1 MNLAQIER
9 NLQQLSDNQIQKNEF
24 VYDLLIAYDTPRS
37 TVSRLRNGS
46 LNKAKHPGDLVWNT
60 KLFYRPVAV
69 SEQLQD
75 TFELMRL
82 SEATNKYK
90 PRFIVAT
97 DFETILAFDTKTGET
112 LDTLIKEL
120 TLDAIFFGPWAGIQK
135 NIVHEEAQ
143 ADVNAAGRMAKLY
156 EQLNKDNPTET
167 ASEEHSLNIFLTRL
181 LFCYFAEDTG
191 IFDDNLFTNTISTYS
206 ATDGSDTSSYIE
218 RIFNVLSILKRPAD
232 TPVFLDKF
240 PYVNGG
246 LFAKEYPVPKFTAR
260 SRRLL
265 KESGGLN
272 WSEINPDIFGS
283 MIQAVVHSDHRGG
296 LGMHYTSVPNIM
308 KVIEP
313 LFLDNLRA
321 EFGKQKGNLKGL
333 YKLLNRL
340 SKIKIFDPAC
350 GSGNFLIIAYKE
362 LRKLEIEI
370 FEEIILITKEPFLS
384 FTNISLTQFYGI
396 EIDDFAHE
404 VATLSLWLAEHQM
417 NTQFRHVFG
426 RAAPPLPLKES
437 GSIICDNATRLDWQQ
452 VCPRAKEEE
461 VYILG
466 NPPYLGARIQ
476 EAKHKEDLAF
486 VFNGIES
493 YKNLDY
499 IACWF
504 YLAAKYIQLTKSKY
518 AFVTTNSICQGE
530 QVALLWPLLYHKEV
544 HPFFAYTS
552 FKWTNNAKGNAG
564 VTCAIIGLQSDINE
578 VKEKKI
584 FTDTITVV
592 DNINPYLTAGNNL
605 FVSKRNSGISTQLPP
620 MSFGNMP
627 NDGGGLILSIPEK
640 EAIEREYP
648 NSLKFFKKLLGSEE
662 FIRGSLRWCL
672 WIENNDLDEAV
683 VIPPITERIERTRS
697 HRLLSKD
704 AGTQKLAIRAHQFR
718 DLNYTNTKSIII
730 PSVSS
735 ERREYIPIGFLG
747 SDTVISNAAQAIYDA
762 KEWVFGVVTSR
773 MHMVWVRAVA
783 GRLKTDYRYSSQ
795 LCYNTFPFPQL
806 SERQKG
812 ILEDCVDKVMS
823 ARAYHG
829 GKTMAQLYDP
839 EKMPDN
845 LLEAHKEL
853 DLAIERLYRSRPFE
867 NDEERLTYLFEQYE
881 KMTKNR

>member
-1 MNLAQIER
+1 MNLAQIEL
-9 NLQQLSDNQIQKNEF
+9 NLQQFAENPIQKDGF
-24 VYDLLIAYDTPRS
+24 IYDLLLAYDTPRS

-46 LNKAKHPGDLVWNT
+46 LNKAKHEGEVVWNT
-60 KLFYRPVAV
+60 KLFFCPVAV

-82 SEATNKYK
+82 SEATSKYK

-97 DFETILAFDTKTGET
+97 DFDTILAFDTKTGET
-112 LDTLIKEL
+112 LDTFIKEL

-135 NIVHEEAQ
+135 IIVHEEAQ

-167 ASEEHSLNIFLTRL
+167 APEEHSLNIFLTRL

-218 RIFNVLSILKRPAD
+218 QIFNVLSILKRPAD

-265 KESGGLN
+265 RESGGLN

-313 LFLDNLRA
+313 LFMNDLRA
-321 EFGKQKGNLKGL
+321 AFDKQKGNFKGL

-362 LRKLEIEI
+362 LRKLEMEI
-370 FEEIILITKEPFLS
+370 FKEILLLTNQSFLS

-417 NTQFRHVFG
+417 NTQFRREFG

-437 GSIICDNATRLDWQQ
+437 GNIVRGNATRLNWQQ
-452 VCPRAKEEE
+452 VCPRTAEEE

-466 NPPYLGARIQ
+466 NPPYLGSRNQ
-476 EAKHKEDLAF
+476 EECHKKDL
-486 VFNGIES
+486 NNSLGLLE
-493 YKNLDY
+493 YKKLDY
-499 IACWF
+499 ISAWF
-504 YLAAKYIQLTKSKY
+504 YLAANYIKGTISRS
-518 AFVTTNSICQGE
+518 AFVSTNSICQGE
-530 QVALLWPLLYHKEV
+530 QVSLLWLPIAEMDIEIY
-544 HPFFAYTS
+544 FAYSS
-552 FKWTNNAKGNAG
+552 FKWSNNAKANAG
-564 VTCAIIGLQSDINE
+564 VTVVIIGLR
-578 VKEKKI
+578 V
-584 FTDTITVV
+584 
-592 DNINPYLTAGNNL
+592 NNNDAK
-605 FVSKRNSGISTQLPP
+605 FIYNSGSKAIVSHISPFLTDKKNIIITKKTSAISNLPE
-620 MSFGNMP
+620 MRRGNMP
-627 NDGGGLILSIPEK
+627 NDKELLRLSPVEK
-640 EAIEREYP
+640 DDFISSNPLSSKFIRRTIGADEYINDIERYCIWIDDKDLALAMTIIPIAERVNKVREY
-648 NSLKFFKKLLGSEE
+648 
-662 FIRGSLRWCL
+662 
-672 WIENNDLDEAV
+672 
-683 VIPPITERIERTRS
+683 RIN
-697 HRLLSKD
+697 SKD
-704 AGTQKLAIRAHQFR
+704 TTLHTQAERAHQFR
-718 DLNYTNTKSIII
+718 EFFECGKSSLII
-730 PSVSS
+730 PIVSS
-735 ERREYIPIGFLG
+735 ENREYIPMGFVSEG
-747 SDTVISNAAQAIYDA
+747 VIVPNSAQVI
-762 KEWVFGVVTSR
+762 
-773 MHMVWVRAVA
+773 
-783 GRLKTDYRYSSQ
+783 LK
-795 LCYNTFPFPQL
+795 
-806 SERQKG
+806 
-812 ILEDCVDKVMS
+812 
-823 ARAYHG
+823 
-829 GKTMAQLYDP
+829 
-839 EKMPDN
+839 
-845 LLEAHKEL
+845 
-853 DLAIERLYRSRPFE
+853 
-867 NDEERLTYLFEQYE
+867 YLI
-881 KMTKNR
+881 

>member
-1 MNLAQIER
+1 MNLAQIEL
-9 NLQQLSDNQIQKNEF
+9 NLQQLAGNPIQKDEF
-24 VYDLLIAYDTPRS
+24 VYDLLLAYDTPRS

-60 KLFYRPVAV
+60 KLFFCPVAV

-75 TFELMRL
+75 TFESMRL
-82 SEATNKYK
+82 SEATSKYK

-112 LDTLIKEL
+112 LDTFIKEL
-120 TLDAIFFGPWAGIQK
+120 TLDAIFFGPWADIQK
-135 NIVHEEAQ
+135 NIIHEEEQ

-156 EQLNKDNPTET
+156 DQLNKDNPTET
-167 ASEEHSLNIFLTRL
+167 VLEEHSLNIFLTRL

-218 RIFNVLSILKRPAD
+218 QIFNVLSILKRPAD

-265 KESGGLN
+265 RESGGLN

-313 LFLDNLRA
+313 LFLNDLRA
-321 EFGKQKGNLKGL
+321 EFDKQKGNLRGL

-370 FEEIILITKEPFLS
+370 FKEILLLTNQSFLS

-437 GSIICDNATRLDWQQ
+437 GNIVCGNATHLNWQQ
-452 VCPRAKEEE
+452 VCPRTEEDE

-466 NPPYLGARIQ
+466 NPPYLGGKLQ
-476 EAKHKEDLAF
+476 NEQQKEDLDF
-486 VFNGIES
+486 VSTVIGRPC
-493 YKNLDY
+493 KNLDY

-504 YLAAKYIQLTKSKY
+504 ILGAKYIEGTNSKY

-530 QVALLWPLLYHKEV
+530 QVELLWPSIFEKKLEIS
-544 HPFFAYTS
+544 FAYLS
-552 FKWTNNAKGNAG
+552 FKWSNNAKDNAG
-564 VTCAIIGLQSDINE
+564 VICAIIGLRNTDDRPKYIFAKGVFTN
-578 VKEKKI
+578 VK
-584 FTDTITVV
+584 
-592 DNINPYLTAGNNL
+592 NINGYLASAPNVIIGRQSSSISNFPEIVFGSMPRDNGHLVLSCEEKDRLIENHPESKNL
-605 FVSKRNSGISTQLPP
+605 IKRYI
-620 MSFGNMP
+620 
-627 NDGGGLILSIPEK
+627 
-640 EAIEREYP
+640 
-648 NSLKFFKKLLGSEE
+648 GSQE
-662 FIRGSLRWCL
+662 FIRGEERFCL
-672 WIENNDLDEAV
+672 WIREDQKGLAFS
-683 VIPPITERIERTRS
+683 IPEIANRLNRVATMRLASNAFSTQQYADRPYMFVQRAYIESR
-697 HRLLSKD
+697 
-704 AGTQKLAIRAHQFR
+704 
-718 DLNYTNTKSIII
+718 SIII
-730 PSVSS
+730 PRVSS
-735 ERREYIPIGFLG
+735 ERREYIPMGFLDA
-747 SDTVISNAAQAIYDA
+747 DTVISDLAFAIYHA
-762 KEWVFGVVTSR
+762 AEWVFGVLTSR

-806 SERQKG
+806 SERQRG
-812 ILEDCVDKVMS
+812 IVEDCVDKIMS

-845 LLEAHKEL
+845 LREAHTEL

-867 NDEERLTYLFEQYE
+867 SDEERLTYLFEQYE

>member
-9 NLQQLSDNQIQKNEF
+9 NLHLLSDNQIQKDEF
-24 VYDLLIAYDTPRS
+24 VYDLLIAYDAPRS

-46 LNKAKHPGDLVWNT
+46 LNKAKYSGDLVWNT
-60 KLFYRPVAV
+60 KLFFRPVAV

-97 DFETILAFDTKTGET
+97 DFETLLAHDTKTGES
-112 LDTLIKEL
+112 LDTPINEL
-120 TLDAIFFGPWAGIQK
+120 PLNTDFFLPWAGIEK
-135 NIVHEEAQ
+135 YIAPEEAR

-156 EQLNKDNPTET
+156 EQLDKDNPTGTHLEVH
-167 ASEEHSLNIFLTRL
+167 ALNIFLTRL

-191 IFDDNLFTNTISTYS
+191 IFDDNLFTSSIASHT
-206 ATDGSDTSSYIE
+206 ATDGSDTCVYIE
-218 RIFNVLSILKRPAD
+218 HIFDILNVLKRNDD
-232 TPVFLDKF
+232 TPAYIEKF

-246 LFAKEYPVPKFTAR
+246 LFRDKYKIPKFTAR

-265 KESGGLN
+265 INSGGLN

-283 MIQAVVHSDHRGG
+283 MIQAVITPEHRGG

-313 LFLDNLRA
+313 LFLDDLRA
-321 EFGKQKGNLKGL
+321 DFGKQKGNLKGL

-437 GSIICDNATRLDWQQ
+437 GNIVCGNATRLNWQQ
-452 VCPRAKEEE
+452 VCPRTEEDE

-466 NPPYLGARIQ
+466 NPPYLGSSLQNA
-476 EAKHKEDLAF
+476 EKKEDMAI
-486 VFNGIES
+486 VFNGIDN

-504 YLAAKYIQLTKSKY
+504 YNGAKYIVGTQSLY

-530 QVALLWPLLYHKEV
+530 QVAMLWPLLYGKNLEV
-544 HPFFAYTS
+544 GFAHHS
-552 FKWTNNAKGNAG
+552 FKWSNNAKGNAG
-564 VTCAIIGLQSDINE
+564 VTCVIIGLRVIADKPKFLFDETSKRQ
-578 VKEKKI
+578 
-584 FTDTITVV
+584 V
-592 DNINPYLTAGNNL
+592 DNINAYLSIGKNLIIYKRAKPISNFVEMTYGN
-605 FVSKRNSGISTQLPP
+605 KPT
-620 MSFGNMP
+620 
-627 NDGGGLILSIPEK
+627 DGGFLLLTSSEK
-640 EAIEREYP
+640 EKLVSNYP
-648 NSLKFFKKLLGSEE
+648 ELSEIIKQFIGSDE
-662 FIRGSLRWCL
+662 FIKGEKRYCL
-672 WIENNDLDEAV
+672 WITEDNKDIALN
-683 VIPPITERIERTRS
+683 IPEVQERISKCQLMRAASTKAATR
-697 HRLLSKD
+697 
-704 AGTQKLAIRAHQFR
+704 KLVNVSYQFGEIRY
-718 DLNYTNTKSIII
+718 NGTKSILI
-730 PSVSS
+730 PRHSS
-735 ERREYIPIGFLG
+735 ENREYIP
-747 SDTVISNAAQAIYDA
+747 
-762 KEWVFGVVTSR
+762 
-773 MHMVWVRAVA
+773 
-783 GRLKTDYRYSSQ
+783 
-795 LCYNTFPFPQL
+795 
-806 SERQKG
+806 
-812 ILEDCVDKVMS
+812 
-823 ARAYHG
+823 
-829 GKTMAQLYDP
+829 
-839 EKMPDN
+839 
-845 LLEAHKEL
+845 
-853 DLAIERLYRSRPFE
+853 
-867 NDEERLTYLFEQYE
+867 
-881 KMTKNR
+881 